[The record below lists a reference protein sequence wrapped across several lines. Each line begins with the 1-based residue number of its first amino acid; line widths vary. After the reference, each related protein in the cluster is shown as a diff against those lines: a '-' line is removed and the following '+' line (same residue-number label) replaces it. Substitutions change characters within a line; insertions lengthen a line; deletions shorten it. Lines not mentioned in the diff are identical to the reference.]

1 MREILETGCGFIS
14 YKQIVYILDTTVG
27 NVMKKFKHTNEEL
40 KALEGKPTPKR
51 DPDCTCYCHKVPNVK
66 HIVACC

>member
-1 MREILETGCGFIS
+1 
-14 YKQIVYILDTTVG
+14 
-27 NVMKKFKHTNEEL
+27 MKKHKHTNEEL
-40 KALEGKPTPKR
+40 KKAEGKPTPKN